1 MDLPL
6 SSEQVPDRD
15 VADHDA
21 ALSEFVGQGSNR
33 KVWLIADAAQQPI
46 ALRLEDRPAMTADL
60 ARSNTARCSIAL
72 HQLDRCRF
80 ADAEPLGGGAAR

>member
-1 MDLPL
+1 MGLPL

-33 KVWLIADAAQQPI
+33 KVWLIGDAAQQPI

-60 ARSNTARCSIAL
+60 ARSNSARCSI
-72 HQLDRCRF
+72 DRRAF
-80 ADAEPLGGGAAR
+80 KWNREGFSNRGKS